1 MIKSAAGYISFL
13 IFFSSIVIM
22 ITSESKSKI
31 FKYIPSIVLIYFLI
45 MILSTLGLWEDN
57 LEIQSIY
64 LNVKDN
70 LLLAMIFLML
80 LKCDIRE
87 IIKLGPKMIFAFL
100 ISATTI
106 VIAFIL
112 TYSIFKNYYEPNAW
126 KAFGALAGTWLG
138 GTGNMLAV
146 QKALNIPD
154 SLLGYTLLMDS
165 VNYSLWVMLLL
176 WMVSFAPKFNK
187 WTKADTT
194 CIDNIGYNLMK
205 NNNKKGEVT
214 FANLI
219 FMLGMSLCVAAIAT
233 KIGQLIPENQIIQG
247 NTIAILM
254 VTLIGVIIAMTPI
267 AKVPSSS
274 ELANLMLYIIVA
286 LIASK
291 ANFGQITSAPIY
303 IISGTI
309 ILLIHGALLI
319 LIAKVFRL
327 DLFTCGVASLSNI
340 GGVAS
345 APILAASYNEALIP
359 IGVLMSLMGY
369 VLGTG
374 GGLLVAKILS
384 LL

>member
-13 IFFSSIVIM
+13 IFFSAIVIM

-146 QKALNIPD
+146 QNALSIPD

-187 WTKADTT
+187 WTKADTKS
-194 CIDNIGYNLMK
+194 IDNIGYNPMK

-214 FANLI
+214 FTNLI
-219 FMLGMSLCVAAIAT
+219 FMLGMSLSVASIAT

-247 NTIAILM
+247 NTVAILL

-267 AKVPSSS
+267 SKIPSSS

-291 ANFGQITSAPIY
+291 ANFTEISGAPIY

-327 DLFTCGVASLSNI
+327 DLFTCGIASLSNI
-340 GGVAS
+340 GGLAS